1 MAGSTRNWPLIE
13 PYLGIDD
20 DEDLKCEPWHENPV
34 MGELL
39 RVFGRGNSRNHRA
52 TPANSRLLTQV
63 YRKLTGTPASR
74 GRVGG
79 VRQIVGTPNAWLC
92 NP

>member
-20 DEDLKCEPWHENPV
+20 DEDLECEPWHENPV

-52 TPANSRLLTQV
+52 HSSQFPPLTQA
-63 YRKLTGTPASR
+63 YQKLTGTPASR
-74 GRVGG
+74 GMVGG
-79 VRQIVGTPNAWLC
+79 VRQIVVTPNAWLC